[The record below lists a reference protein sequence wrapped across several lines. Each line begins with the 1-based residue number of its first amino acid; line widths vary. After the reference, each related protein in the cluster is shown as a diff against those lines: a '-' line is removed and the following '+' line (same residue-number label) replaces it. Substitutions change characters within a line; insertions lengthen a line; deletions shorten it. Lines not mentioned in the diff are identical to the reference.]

1 MKKNLI
7 ISTIYLAVGLAFG
20 VFYREFTK
28 WNNFVGVTTLGVGHA
43 HLIALGML
51 LFLILTVTLKNDS
64 ILQTWKYKAFLVV
77 YNIGLGGT
85 ALMMLVR
92 GILQVEAVKGMTL
105 SSGIDGMV
113 SGVAGLFH
121 LTLAAGLVFLFMA
134 LYQMAKKEN
143 ETKGKVN

>member
-7 ISTIYLAVGLAFG
+7 ISTVYLAIGLAFG

-28 WNNFVGVTTLGVGHA
+28 WNGFTGVTTLGVGHA

-51 LFLILTVTLKNDS
+51 VFLLLTLTIKNDP
-64 ILQTWKYKAFLVV
+64 ILQSWKYKTFLIV

-92 GILQVEAVKGMTL
+92 GILQVEVFKGMAL

-121 LTLAAGLVFLFMA
+121 LTLAAGFVFLFMVFFEMVKN
-134 LYQMAKKEN
+134 QKE
-143 ETKGKVN
+143 VNKAN